1 MKDSMKED
9 IEDDKSNNH
18 EDLEYLKYPKNL
30 VEDTGHQVDIW
41 KMHSPQS
48 SKEQQIAVELD
59 SSSDGD
65 SDEITYICTKQSE
78 DPLAINETDIEPE
91 KKLKT
96 NKRKSRK
103 NKISYDENFTDSD
116 DNENDDDNL
125 HLHLHLYL

>member
-1 MKDSMKED
+1 
-9 IEDDKSNNH
+9 
-18 EDLEYLKYPKNL
+18 
-30 VEDTGHQVDIW
+30 
-41 KMHSPQS
+41 MHSPQS

-59 SSSDGD
+59 SSSDRN
-65 SDEITYICTKQSE
+65 SDEITYLYTKQSE

-103 NKISYDENFTDSD
+103 SKISYDENFTDSD

>member
-1 MKDSMKED
+1 MKED

-18 EDLEYLKYPKNL
+18 EDLEYLKSPKNL
-30 VEDTGHQVDIW
+30 VEDTGHQADIW

-59 SSSDGD
+59 SSSDGN
-65 SDEITYICTKQSE
+65 SDEITYIYTKQSE

-103 NKISYDENFTDSD
+103 SKISYDENFTDSD